1 MSRNY
6 QHQTRQKP
14 TILRPN
20 QYLLPTHRRHEKQRL
35 TVRRPM
41 FVMKKNMDMK
51 MIEKLHDCFILDFN
65 PYEQKSCSFKK
76 YDGVYI
82 TAEKGQ
88 VALKDY
94 PHPRHLCTRYPFH
107 KTPHSKFCSRL
118 PHANTGQ
125 LIVMLQ
131 IFIRIGV
138 FCASFRG
145 LSKKASILT
154 FHLPSAILID
164 ETF

>member
-1 MSRNY
+1 
-6 QHQTRQKP
+6 
-14 TILRPN
+14 
-20 QYLLPTHRRHEKQRL
+20 
-35 TVRRPM
+35 M

-107 KTPHSKFCSRL
+107 KTPHSKFCSRCYCYVCDVAAPCKHWSTHCDATDL
-118 PHANTGQ
+118 YPYW
-125 LIVMLQ
+125 
-131 IFIRIGV
+131 
-138 FCASFRG
+138 
-145 LSKKASILT
+145 SILRKFQRIIEEGFNT
-154 FHLPSAILID
+154 NLSLALRNSNR
-164 ETF
+164 